1 MLKKN
6 TSGICYLYTQISI
19 KMRIGVITI
28 EAGHNYGGILQC
40 YAFMKQLQSYGHE
53 VEFLRVYPHNYGL
66 IDKIRS
72 ILATRNI
79 FSLIFGKKSHA
90 IFSKEESEEMTIV
103 FDKFREEYMKLSP
116 LQTYKTVGE
125 YANKNYDAIF
135 IGSDQTWAGLYNRNN
150 AVFIGWQPKFR
161 GIKMSYACCSPY
173 KHIYDPI
180 RKHQLANFL
189 NDFRYISVR
198 DKNTQALI
206 RNITGQIV
214 DIVPDPTE
222 LMSFEEFVQDVP
234 IVKGKYIV
242 VYVLGD
248 EINGGHKLALNRIK
262 KQFGDIPVIGIK
274 TANSNTGVHAVADH
288 MINSLTPQQ
297 WVNLIYNAT
306 VVYTDSFHAILF
318 SLKFKKPFIA
328 YYTLSVRASRLLYLK
343 EKYKTNNIVSCIK
356 EIRNAEVLKYE
367 SIDVSFFDEL
377 MRNNGLL

>member
-1 MLKKN
+1 
-6 TSGICYLYTQISI
+6 
-19 KMRIGVITI
+19 MRIGVITI

-40 YAFMKQLQSYGHE
+40 YAFMKQLQSYGHD
-53 VEFLRVYPHNYGL
+53 VEFLRVYPHSYGL
-66 IDKIRS
+66 IDRVRS

-90 IFSKEESEEMTIV
+90 VFCQEESAEMTIV

-125 YANKNYDAIF
+125 YANNNYDAII

-150 AVFIGWQPKFR
+150 AVFIGWQPKFK

-180 RKHQLANFL
+180 RKRQLSNFL
-189 NDFRYISVR
+189 KDFNYISVR
-198 DKNTQALI
+198 DKNTQTLI
-206 RNITGQIV
+206 KSIIGKNV

-222 LMSFEEFVQDVP
+222 LRSFDEFVQDEPV
-234 IVKGKYIV
+234 IKGKYIV
-242 VYVLGD
+242 IYVLGD
-248 EINGGHKLALNRIK
+248 EIDGGHKLALDK
-262 KQFGDIPVIGIK
+262 LKTQFGNIPIIGIK
-274 TANSNTGVHAVADH
+274 TANSNTGVHMVSDH
-288 MINSLTPQQ
+288 MMNSLTPQQ

-306 VVYTDSFHAILF
+306 AVYTDSFHAILF

-343 EKYKTNNIVSCIK
+343 EKYKTNNIVSCAN
-356 EIRNAEVLKYE
+356 EISKAEVLNHKA
-367 SIDVSFFDEL
+367 INVSFFDEI
-377 MRNNGLL
+377 MKNNGLL